1 MITTPTRSEASATR
15 VRRLVRIAGVA
26 SAGHWLAYV
35 AEKLYLAATGTVG
48 MIGSPA
54 SPAAAAAIPNP
65 AAAQLGNAAFGLLP
79 VLVSVVAI
87 LPLGRRIP
95 RPLLL
100 TALCLVLAA
109 TLALVALLLTHANW
123 AHLALSAAGL
133 VAVISLTAASF
144 LRLPGTAHAPQA
156 ALSSR

>member
-1 MITTPTRSEASATR
+1 MIMTQPRAESSATR
-15 VRRLVRIAGVA
+15 VRRLVVIAGLA
-26 SAGHWLAYV
+26 GAGHWMIYV
-35 AEKLYLAATGTVG
+35 AEKIYLAAIGTVG

-54 SPAAAAAIPNP
+54 SPAAAAAVADP

-79 VLVSVVAI
+79 ALVSLVAI
-87 LPLGRRIP
+87 LPLGRRVP

-123 AHLALSAAGL
+123 AHLVLSAAGL
-133 VAVISLTAASF
+133 VAIVSLTAASF
-144 LRLPGTAHAPQA
+144 LRLPGTAH
-156 ALSSR
+156 ST